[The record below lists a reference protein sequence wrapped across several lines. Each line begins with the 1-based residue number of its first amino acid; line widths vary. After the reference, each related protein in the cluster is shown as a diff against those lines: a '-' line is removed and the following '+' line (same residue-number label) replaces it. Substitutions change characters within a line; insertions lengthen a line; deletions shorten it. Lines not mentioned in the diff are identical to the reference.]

1 MMLTSTGKSRREQ
14 REELLSAVAAEPAA
28 AVEPARPVMMT
39 EGERSLAQLQETQR
53 IAADTERLGMSI
65 LGQLSDQ
72 RGQLESSIEQRAEM
86 HESLSISS
94 RLIRQMHRRAVWM
107 KVALCLILLFLVV
120 GVIVIVWLKWLQ
132 PQHHDDHHDPH
143 RRHLQ
148 TTDASP
154 SAPSTLL
161 PPSPPVAFTIVD
173 PSRPLGAGIVIL
185 IVLGSLSVIGM
196 LWAYPRG
203 LVTRFLT
210 FLAITIVYGATAL
223 VLLLMPRHSAEP
235 DPDSGKITDV
245 GVTWRYVLIST
256 ASFFCLVALGAI
268 AALDLTAVD
277 QAPKVTE
284 HEPVEAYRLKT

>member
-1 MMLTSTGKSRREQ
+1 MQ
-14 REELLSAVAAEPAA
+14 ADVAALSARVEAQAADERAERIRMRSMLSEFAADDEDDAEYEDDATLAAAPHIVVKLAEPAGQA
-28 AVEPARPVMMT
+28 EDAATGDAASEALAERRAPQVVQSGFDEAVELSASESGGSDDDDAP
-39 EGERSLAQLQETQR
+39 EGVS
-53 IAADTERLGMSI
+53 M
-65 LGQLSDQ
+65 
-72 RGQLESSIEQRAEM
+72 
-86 HESLSISS
+86 
-94 RLIRQMHRRAVWM
+94 
-107 KVALCLILLFLVV
+107 
-120 GVIVIVWLKWLQ
+120 
-132 PQHHDDHHDPH
+132 
-143 RRHLQ
+143 
-148 TTDASP
+148 
-154 SAPSTLL
+154 
-161 PPSPPVAFTIVD
+161 
-173 PSRPLGAGIVIL
+173 
-185 IVLGSLSVIGM
+185 GSLSVIGM

>member
-1 MMLTSTGKSRREQ
+1 M
-14 REELLSAVAAEPAA
+14 
-28 AVEPARPVMMT
+28 
-39 EGERSLAQLQETQR
+39 
-53 IAADTERLGMSI
+53 
-65 LGQLSDQ
+65 
-72 RGQLESSIEQRAEM
+72 
-86 HESLSISS
+86 
-94 RLIRQMHRRAVWM
+94 
-107 KVALCLILLFLVV
+107 
-120 GVIVIVWLKWLQ
+120 IVIVWLKWLQ

-235 DPDSGKITDV
+235 DPD
-245 GVTWRYVLIST
+245 T